1 MPFPS
6 RNVTFV
12 YGGGR
17 VFMYLI
23 VFKSIKSSIEI
34 VSLGFM
40 GFVLWDSA
48 FSLHV
53 FLFM

>member
-34 VSLGFM
+34 VKIVV